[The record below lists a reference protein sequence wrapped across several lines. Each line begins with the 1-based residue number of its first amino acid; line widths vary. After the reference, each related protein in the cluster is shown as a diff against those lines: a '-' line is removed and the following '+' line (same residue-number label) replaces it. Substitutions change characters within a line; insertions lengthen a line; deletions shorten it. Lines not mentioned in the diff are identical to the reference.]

1 MNINFNDIFNLVDKI
16 ALASKDQVI
25 AGRNPKAPCV
35 NWYEQPSDYTGW
47 NDETYGTAIICDYI
61 KEINQYLVVIDLDT
75 PKHPDH
81 IPIDVLKECMQF
93 AIKGTYS
100 VRSPSGGYHIYLL
113 SQARPEAKQPNCN
126 IDYQTNTGSGKG
138 KYIVSDYVYN
148 KDGDKAHYTK
158 LEESPNTIAT
168 VRNADDVLN
177 HLLTILEDEGYS
189 VTPATDY
196 TRQIAD
202 IISRNLREGSRNNLI
217 FDLAGYLR
225 KNKFTHEATT
235 QIVRMACK
243 EDEQLT
249 ERLNVVNRAYQQ
261 DINNLKGYSGLKDH
275 LNGTELSK
283 LETLVV
289 GDDLNP
295 KDKIN
300 KILSQQKEP
309 SNKLLADFINSE
321 LTLYKDPKVMKYYE
335 RQKDGTI
342 TEIDSIRIEEF
353 MNDTFGANQIS
364 STKSKNVLKYITNH
378 INRDY
383 NTLIFNNGY
392 YNTETRE
399 FNPNKEDLKA
409 IPKLSLPFDWNPEAE
424 GGRIEELIGEILYN
438 PKYPNNQE
446 MWLKAV
452 GHSFISGNRIGKM
465 VMVQGES
472 GTGKSTLTTILKRI
486 FTGNFSEI
494 KTQTIV
500 KNERFTLHPL
510 IGKAINIDDDISNG
524 MLTSIGNLNT
534 VITGN
539 GLEVEI
545 KGENRSIQAEAEQ
558 IPKLF
563 ASGNTLPPIIGTGIE
578 RRLLLIHADNQIP
591 YEDMDESLQ
600 YDILSG
606 KYDKNGIEWLIYTAI
621 NLYLDHVDTPIVSR
635 EDQQVMKRE
644 YDFKAYPLKCGIEE
658 IFEESYEPNDFIEKR
673 EVHKLVKQWCKYAY
687 KKGLISSEH
696 KKPSIQ
702 SINKAMDKVGFCS
715 TRKTINGEKVSI
727 YGDIRLKPQW
737 KQVLDPTPT
746 QQEQTIFTETP
757 SSLLL

>member
-1 MNINFNDIFNLVDKI
+1 MDGYNFNEVFKHANKV
-16 ALASKDQVI
+16 ALASKDQVM
-25 AGRNPKAPCV
+25 AGANPKGSYGK
-35 NWYEQPSDYTGW
+35 WYKPPSDYTGF
-47 NDETYGTAIICDYI
+47 NDNTYGTGIICDYI
-61 KEINQYLVVIDLDT
+61 KAINHYLVVIDLDT
-75 PKHPDH
+75 PKDPEH
-81 IPIDVLKECMQF
+81 IPIDILKESITMD
-93 AIKGTYS
+93 ATYC
-100 VRSPSGGYHIYLL
+100 VKSPSGGYHIYLL
-113 SQARPEAKQPNCN
+113 SKEKPQAKQPNLN

-138 KYIVSDYVYN
+138 KYVVSDYYYN
-148 KDGDKAHYTK
+148 KNGDKAHYTK
-158 LEESPNTIAT
+158 LEESPDTIKIVT
-168 VRNADDVLN
+168 NADDVLN
-177 HLLTILEDEGYS
+177 RFLVILEEKGYS

-196 TRQIAD
+196 KRQIAD
-202 IISRNLREGSRNNLI
+202 IISRNLREGSRNDLI
-217 FDLAGYLR
+217 FSTTGYLR
-225 KNKFTHEATT
+225 KNKFTYEDTI
-235 QIVRMACK
+235 QIIRMACK
-243 EDEQLT
+243 DDEELT
-249 ERLNVVNRAYQQ
+249 ERLKVVDQAYQQ
-261 DINNLKGYSGLKDH
+261 DPKRLKGYSGLKDH
-275 LNGTELSK
+275 LNGTDLKE

-289 GDDLNP
+289 GDEISLE
-295 KDKIN
+295 N
-300 KILSQQKEP
+300 KIRRGLAQQKEP
-309 SNKLLADFINSE
+309 NPKLLADFINSE
-321 LTLYKDPKVMKYYE
+321 LTLYKDPKVFKYYE
-335 RQKDGTI
+335 RQEDGTI
-342 TEIDSIRIEEF
+342 TEIDSIRIEQF
-353 MNDTFGANQIS
+353 MNNTFGANQIS
-364 STKSKNVLKYITNH
+364 STKCKNVLKYITNH
-378 INRDY
+378 INRNY
-383 NTLIFNNGY
+383 NILVFNNGY

-621 NLYLDHVDTPIVSR
+621 NLYLDNIDTPIVSR

-658 IFEESYEPNDFIEKR
+658 IFEESYEPTDFIEKR
-673 EVHKLVKQWCKYAY
+673 EVHKLVKQWCNNAY

-696 KKPSIQ
+696 RKPSIQ
-702 SINKAMDKVGFCS
+702 AINKAMDKAGFS
-715 TRKTINGEKVSI
+715 TGRRTI
-727 YGDIRLKPQW
+727 GDETPQVYIDIQLKPHW
-737 KQVLDPTPT
+737 KQILDPTPS
-746 QQEQTIFTETP
+746 QQDQTVFAEA
-757 SSLLL
+757 

>member
-1 MNINFNDIFNLVDKI
+1 MDGYNFNEVFKHANKV
-16 ALASKDQVI
+16 ALASKDQVM
-25 AGRNPKAPCV
+25 AGANPKGSYGK
-35 NWYEQPSDYTGW
+35 WYKPPSDYTGF
-47 NDETYGTAIICDYI
+47 NDNTYGTGIICDYI
-61 KEINQYLVVIDLDT
+61 KAINHYLVVIDLDT
-75 PKHPDH
+75 PKDPEH
-81 IPIDVLKECMQF
+81 IPIDILKESITMD
-93 AIKGTYS
+93 ATYC
-100 VRSPSGGYHIYLL
+100 VKSPSGGYHIYLL
-113 SQARPEAKQPNCN
+113 SKEKPQAKQPNLN

-138 KYIVSDYVYN
+138 KYVVSDYYYN
-148 KDGDKAHYTK
+148 KNGDKAHYTK
-158 LEESPNTIAT
+158 LEESPDTIKIVT
-168 VRNADDVLN
+168 NADDVLN
-177 HLLTILEDEGYS
+177 RFLVILEEKGYS

-196 TRQIAD
+196 KRQIAD
-202 IISRNLREGSRNNLI
+202 IISRNLREGSRNDLI
-217 FDLAGYLR
+217 FSTTGYLR
-225 KNKFTHEATT
+225 KNKFTYEDTI
-235 QIVRMACK
+235 QIIRMACK
-243 EDEQLT
+243 DDEELT
-249 ERLNVVNRAYQQ
+249 ERLKVVDQAYQQ
-261 DINNLKGYSGLKDH
+261 DPKRLKGYSGLKDH
-275 LNGTELSK
+275 LNGTDLKE

-289 GDDLNP
+289 GDEISLE
-295 KDKIN
+295 N
-300 KILSQQKEP
+300 KIRRGLAQQKEP
-309 SNKLLADFINSE
+309 NPKLLADFINSE
-321 LTLYKDPKVMKYYE
+321 LTLYKDPKVFKYYE
-335 RQKDGTI
+335 RQEDGTI
-342 TEIDSIRIEEF
+342 TEIDSIRIEQF
-353 MNDTFGANQIS
+353 MNNTFGANQIS
-364 STKSKNVLKYITNH
+364 STKCKNVLKYITNH
-378 INRDY
+378 INRNY
-383 NTLIFNNGY
+383 NILVFNNGY

-424 GGRIEELIGEILYN
+424 GGRIEELIEEILYN

-621 NLYLDHVDTPIVSR
+621 NLYLDNIDTPIVSR

-658 IFEESYEPNDFIEKR
+658 IFEESYEPTDFIEKR
-673 EVHKLVKQWCKYAY
+673 EVHKLVKQWCNNAY

-696 KKPSIQ
+696 RKPSIQ
-702 SINKAMDKVGFCS
+702 AINKAMDKAGFS
-715 TRKTINGEKVSI
+715 TGRRTI
-727 YGDIRLKPQW
+727 GDETPQVYIDIQLKPHW
-737 KQVLDPTPT
+737 KQILDPTPS
-746 QQEQTIFTETP
+746 QQDQTVFAEA
-757 SSLLL
+757 